1 MIYGVGIDIV
11 LVNRIRKMIEKFG
24 EKFLTRIFTDGEIAY
39 SDGHE
44 KSRFQHYA
52 ARWAAKEAVFKA
64 LKGDWKTGII
74 WKEIEVKNEPR
85 GNPVIILHGAAQNV
99 SNSLR
104 ITRLEVSI
112 SHTTESASAVVVA
125 EKN

>member
-11 LVNRIRKMIEKFG
+11 LVNRIKKMVEKFG
-24 EKFLTRIFTDGEIAY
+24 DKFLTRIFTDNEIAY

-64 LKGDWKTGII
+64 LKGDWKTGIV
-74 WKEIEVKNEPR
+74 WREIEVRNEAR
-85 GNPVIILHGAAQNV
+85 GNPIIILHGAAEKV
-99 SNSLR
+99 SKSLG

-125 EKN
+125 EKD

>member
-11 LVNRIRKMIEKFG
+11 LINRIRKMVEKFG

-39 SDGHE
+39 SDAHQ

-64 LKGDWKTGII
+64 LKGDWKSGIV
-74 WKEIEVKNEPR
+74 WKEIEVRNEPR
-85 GNPVIILHGAAQNV
+85 GNPVIILHDAAKKV
-99 SNSLR
+99 CESLG

-112 SHTTESASAVVVA
+112 SHTTESASAVVIA
-125 EKN
+125 EK

>member
-11 LVNRIRKMIEKFG
+11 LVNRIGKMIEKFG

-64 LKGDWKTGII
+64 LKGDWKTGIV
-74 WKEIEVKNEPR
+74 WKEIEVKNETR
-85 GNPVIILHGAAQNV
+85 GNPVIILHGAAEKV
-99 SNSLR
+99 SKSLG

-112 SHTTESASAVVVA
+112 SHTTESASAIVVA
-125 EKN
+125 EK

>member
-11 LVNRIRKMIEKFG
+11 LVSRIRKMVEKFG
-24 EKFLTRIFTDGEIAY
+24 DRFLTRIFTDGEIGY
-39 SDGHE
+39 SDEHE

-64 LKGDWKTGII
+64 LKGDWKSGIV

-85 GNPVIILHGAAQNV
+85 GNPIIVLHGSAHKV
-99 SNSLR
+99 SRSLGINS
-104 ITRLEVSI
+104 LEVSI
-112 SHTTESASAVVVA
+112 SHTTESASAIAVA
-125 EKN
+125 EKE